1 MSAQISDTY
10 YGKRNVTVYRTWAAP
25 LTGLATIP
33 ESRFVGRSNTLFAA
47 DVDVI
52 VYGENFAPAYR
63 EGDNRMVVATDT
75 MKNFILKQSI
85 QYAGAT
91 LEGML
96 HFIGAGFLS
105 TYPQMD
111 SLRISAREQC
121 FDGCPVPGTGDAGSE
136 RITGPA
142 ASIDAMHAPSDV
154 LFSRRHD
161 DYGFAELLLSRDT
174 TGAVVSEHQC
184 GRLGFQLI
192 KITGSSF
199 SHFVRDEHTTLPDR
213 ADRPLFIHM
222 DIRWRYADP
231 ADMLTE
237 THATYVAP
245 EQIRDVA
252 QVVFHQF
259 NSRSIQHLVHEIGT
273 RILDRFPQLDEV
285 SFDAQNRLWDTAF
298 VHETD
303 ERIKAYCDPR
313 PPYGSLG
320 LVMKQGAR

>member
-10 YGKRNVTVYRTWAAP
+10 YGKRNVTVYRTFAAP
-25 LTGLATIP
+25 LTGIAAIP

-63 EGDNRMVVATDT
+63 EGDNSMVVATDT

-85 QYAGAT
+85 QYPGAT

-96 HFIGAGFLS
+96 HFIGTGFLS

-121 FDGCPVPGTGDAGSE
+121 FDGCPVPG
-136 RITGPA
+136 
-142 ASIDAMHAPSDV
+142 APSAAPAPSEV

-161 DYGFAELLLSRDT
+161 DHGFAELMLTR
-174 TGAVVSEHQC
+174 GNEAAVVSEHQC

-213 ADRPLFIHM
+213 ADRPLFIYM

-231 ADMLTE
+231 ADMIAS
-237 THATYVAP
+237 THAKYVAP
-245 EQIRDVA
+245 EQVRDIA

-259 NSRSIQHLVHEIGT
+259 NSRSIQHLVHEMGT